1 MYDAF
6 IECLINFV
14 DGEIINVKRMAY
26 NAILFTLSRLVFI
39 YPILIL
45 QILQHCQ
52 ARL

>member
-1 MYDAF
+1 MYDALGK
-6 IECLINFV
+6 CQINFV
-14 DGEIINVKRMAY
+14 DGGITNVKRMAY
-26 NAILFTLSRLVFI
+26 NAILFTLSRSVFI